1 MGEIKKLQVV
11 LDADKRPLKQKLD
24 SAKKDVKDFSDS
36 ADKSVEAV
44 DFSPMQLKLQK
55 TMEGMKKITS
65 AIGKAI
71 SLDGQGYD
79 MKGVKRAIR
88 EITAD
93 TKKYVKETQIASGIR
108 VYNEDYLRMQKES
121 TQLAEALKKVRA
133 SMLEMKKNGT
143 DKQMSEQ
150 YQKDAQYLETLN
162 AKYEK
167 VSKSMGVL
175 EGKKLTRG
183 QQNRYKSME
192 EELQRLTGLIT
203 ATENRMQEMESTGK
217 NMEFTAA
224 FSKAREEASQ
234 LKNQIEYLKQSTASM
249 ESNGMDTK
257 FADRGMSTGSYVDTG
272 FATAKQAAG
281 DIKTA
286 ISDAVSGAKQKVQE
300 FVKSIPVI
308 GRAATEASALVK
320 KGFGGMR
327 AVMDKVTPA
336 IKRAGGAAASLI
348 KRFASGI
355 PGVKRFMHTASGND
369 SGGGLQLG
377 LKNLLTY
384 GIGIQ
389 SLFALVNKLRSAM
402 QAGLQN
408 VAGASKTTRGS
419 LNSLNNA
426 FTSLQNAAGA
436 AAAPLVNAFAPAI
449 TTIIGYVVDA
459 INAVGM
465 FIAALTGASSYT
477 AAKFNKS
484 TTSAASG
491 LDKTGNA
498 AQGAK
503 KDVDN
508 LKRSLMGF
516 DEINKLDDNSNSG
529 SGSGSGSGGSG
540 GSAGGGFTTEQV
552 STDAQNMADKVK
564 EIWSTIFDPMKK
576 AWDTK
581 GTDVINAWKGAL
593 GSIKDLALDIGSTFL
608 QVWSD
613 GTGYQTTYNILANVE
628 LIGQALDGVATAF
641 KEAWDD
647 GDAGRKYV
655 KSLFDSF
662 NSIQSLVHDIG
673 KALLEVWN
681 DGTGKKAIGDILGIF
696 TNINNTIG
704 NISGSLHSAF
714 SKDNM
719 GKSIIQGIAD
729 IFGNMLTHV
738 NNITSGLKSWSSKL
752 DFGPITK
759 SINNL
764 VKALQPLGDKVGAG
778 LEWLFK
784 NVLQPLAKW
793 AIESAIPKAIDA
805 IAAALNAIDAVIDA
819 VSPAL
824 SWLWK
829 NFFEPLA
836 KWTGGVIASV
846 LDGISNALKKIAD
859 LASGA
864 GGWLAKLFGVNDTK
878 VDVDIN
884 GNIVSTT
891 DKTNG
896 KSTVDSTANLNK
908 ANNSLTGNNK
918 PSIGTTAKLNAS
930 SNDLTGKNKP
940 SIGTTARLNGTS
952 NDLTGKNKPAINTL
966 AHFNASSNGL
976 TGKDKPSIGSS
987 AYFDK
992 YTQKKNWYPTI
1003 SSYATIIKTTNKTSK
1018 SSKSKKKVGR
1028 RANGGSFYGGMWHSI
1043 PQFKNGGVLTT
1054 RSIQR
1059 FADGGSPD
1067 DHGSVFIAGE
1077 AGPEIVGHVGGRTE
1091 VLNASQLAST
1101 MYSAVVAAMMAV
1113 YGKGNN
1119 TQVNVTLQGTAKAFF
1134 KVMQQEARN
1143 YTEQTGKPAFS

>member
-88 EITAD
+88 ETTAD
-93 TKKYVKETQIASGIR
+93 AKKYVKEAQLASGIR
-108 VYNEDYLRMQKES
+108 VYSDGYKE
-121 TQLAEALKKVRA
+121 QCADIQ
-133 SMLEMKKNGT
+133 MLETEIEKLSQKK
-143 DKQMSEQ
+143 E
-150 YQKDAQYLETLN
+150 
-162 AKYEK
+162 
-167 VSKSMGVL
+167 
-175 EGKKLTRG
+175 
-183 QQNRYKSME
+183 SME
-192 EELQRLTGLIT
+192 ENGVGTKKQREQYDLLIRKLQDTQSELE
-203 ATENRMQEMESTGK
+203 ATKRKKLEMENTG
-217 NMEFTAA
+217 T
-224 FSKAREEASQ
+224 
-234 LKNQIEYLKQSTASM
+234 
-249 ESNGMDTK
+249 DTE
-257 FADRGMSTGSYVDTG
+257 FADRGISTGSYVDTG
-272 FATAKQAAG
+272 FATAKRAAG
-281 DIKTA
+281 DMKQA
-286 ISDAVSGAKQKVQE
+286 VSDAVSGVKRKVQE

-320 KGFGGMR
+320 KSFGGMR

-336 IKRAGGAAASLI
+336 IKRASGAAASLI
-348 KRFASGI
+348 KRFTSGI
-355 PGVKRFMHTASGND
+355 PGVKRFMHTASGNG

-377 LKNLLTY
+377 FKNMLKY
-384 GIGIQ
+384 GLGIR
-389 SLFALVNKLRSAM
+389 SLFVLVNKLRSAM

-408 VAGASKTTRGS
+408 VAGASKTTKGS
-419 LNSLNNA
+419 LNSLSNA

-465 FIAALTGASSYT
+465 FIAALTGASTYT

-484 TTSAASG
+484 TSSAASG

-552 STDAQNMADKVK
+552 STDAQNMAAKVK
-564 EIWSTIFDPMKK
+564 EIWSTIFDPMKE
-576 AWDTK
+576 AWDVK
-581 GTDVINAWKGAL
+581 GADVINAWKGAL
-593 GSIKDLALDIGSTFL
+593 SSVKDLALDIGKTFL

-613 GTGYQTTYNILANVE
+613 GAGYETTYNILTNVE
-628 LIGQALDGVATAF
+628 LIGKALDGVATAF
-641 KEAWDD
+641 KNAWDD
-647 GDAGRKYV
+647 GNAGYNYV
-655 KSLFDSF
+655 SSIFNSF
-662 NSIQSLVHDIG
+662 NAIMSLINEIG
-673 KALLEVWN
+673 KALVNVWN
-681 DGTGKKAIGDILGIF
+681 NGTGEKAIGSILKIF
-696 TNINNTIG
+696 TDINGTITNIANN
-704 NISGSLHSAF
+704 LKKAF
-714 SKDNM
+714 TKDNM
-719 GKSIIQGIAD
+719 GEKIIQGVAD
-729 IFGNMLTHV
+729 IFNNLLSHV

-836 KWTGGVIASV
+836 KWTGGVITTV
-846 LDGISNALKKIAD
+846 LDTISGALKKIAD
-859 LASGA
+859 LADSA
-864 GGWLAKLFGVNDTK
+864 GGWFAKLFGSNNAKYDAQ
-878 VDVDIN
+878 VDIH
-884 GNIVSTT
+884 GNIVDAT

-896 KSTVDSTANLNK
+896 KTTIDSTANLNK
-908 ANNSLTGNNK
+908 ANNALTGNNK

-930 SNDLTGKNKP
+930 SNDLTGKNRP
-940 SIGTTARLNGTS
+940 SIGTTARLNSTS
-952 NDLTGKNKPAINTL
+952 NELTGKNKPAINTL
-966 AHFNASSNGL
+966 AYLNASSNGL
-976 TGKDKPSIGSS
+976 TGKNKPSIGSS

-1003 SSYATIIKTTNKTSK
+1003 NSYATIIKTTNKSSK
-1018 SSKSKKKVGR
+1018 SSKSKKKANGK
-1028 RANGGSFYGGMWHSI
+1028 ANGGSFYGGSWHSI
-1043 PQFKNGGVLTT
+1043 PQFKTGGVLTT